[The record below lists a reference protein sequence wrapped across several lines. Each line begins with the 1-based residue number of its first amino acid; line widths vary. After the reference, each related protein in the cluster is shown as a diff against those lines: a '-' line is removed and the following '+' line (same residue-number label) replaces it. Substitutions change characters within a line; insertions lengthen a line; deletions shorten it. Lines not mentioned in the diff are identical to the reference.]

1 MSEHQTNPNASETSV
16 DEQPP
21 LAERAA
27 IAARAELRGERTRIL
42 GATGRMALAPRGL
55 RPRTVPERWS
65 VIAVMERMEEA
76 FRTLARLPIAVRPR
90 GYINSMPFYLYD
102 RGDLNAQME
111 TQELE
116 RMTRLRNRVKELR
129 RRADEDRE
137 IRDRWHAENRAAIAT
152 LTHKLDAHAA
162 AVEMLRPAVAA
173 LEVSRSR
180 LVALASLGFAGV
192 VVFGWIVEAVVKW
205 AAGRLL
211 EHFQ

>member
-1 MSEHQTNPNASETSV
+1 MPGKLDEISRTIGAIET
-16 DEQPP
+16 
-21 LAERAA
+21 A
-27 IAARAELRGERTRIL
+27 IG
-42 GATGRMALAPRGL
+42 
-55 RPRTVPERWS
+55 
-65 VIAVMERMEEA
+65 
-76 FRTLARLPIAVRPR
+76 
-90 GYINSMPFYLYD
+90 
-102 RGDLNAQME
+102 
-111 TQELE
+111 
-116 RMTRLRNRVKELR
+116 ELR

-152 LTHKLDAHAA
+152 LTHKLDQHAA

-205 AAGRLL
+205 ASGRIL